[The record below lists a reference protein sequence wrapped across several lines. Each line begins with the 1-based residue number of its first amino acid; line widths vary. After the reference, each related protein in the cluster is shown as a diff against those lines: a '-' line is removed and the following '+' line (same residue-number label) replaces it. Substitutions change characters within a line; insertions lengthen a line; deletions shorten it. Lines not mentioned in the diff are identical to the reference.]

1 MNASTSRNR
10 ARPLAPHLQVWRWG
24 PAMAVSI
31 LHRAAG
37 EGMAWVGIP
46 VFLWF
51 LYALSAGP
59 EAWVTF
65 TSWIWPDLSDNTWGS
80 APEIL
85 YSLFNLALRLVLIGL
100 SWAFFQH
107 LSSGL
112 RHFVLDVGAGYEL
125 DTNTMWSWIVPAIGI
140 VFTVLF
146 WAAIYLR

>member
-1 MNASTSRNR
+1 MSASTSRNR
-10 ARPLAPHLQVWRWG
+10 ARPMAPHLQVWRWG

-31 LHRAAG
+31 LHRASG

-59 EAWVTF
+59 EAWVAF
-65 TSWIWPDLSDNTWGS
+65 SRHASQWYGQI
-80 APEIL
+80 
-85 YSLFNLALRLVLIGL
+85 VLIGL

-140 VFTVLF
+140 VLTVLF